1 MQLNSKLLFLTPF
14 VIILVTEFNL
24 PLQAQDKQLT
34 FNQVYLFGQP
44 RLLKPSPQLKG
55 WYDDEH
61 YIQSKNENGKALLLT
76 VNASTG
82 EEKVILDYS
91 EYDDVLLEYELTLD
105 GNIANTKDYDGF
117 LFVKDKDYYFFSRT
131 IGKVI
136 RLTDDKAE
144 KKNPTLSPDEKKV
157 AYTKNRDLY
166 FADTQTGKEIRLT
179 FDASETIYN
188 GWASW
193 VYMEEILGRATNY
206 KAFWWSPNSEMIAF
220 LRTDDSPV
228 PKFPLFRSDGV
239 HGELEWEHYPKA
251 GDPNPNVK
259 LGITHLINNKVVWV
273 EEDEIADQYTAWP
286 TWTPDSKELFYQLLN
301 RGQDHMKILSADP
314 LTGKNRLVYEEKQPT
329 WVDWFEDLY
338 ILKNNKGFILRS
350 DIDGW
355 KHLYYYDMQGKLK
368 SRLTSGDWTVTEIV
382 LVDE

>member
-1 MQLNSKLLFLTPF
+1 MMSIISSQKMKTGKHYLL
-14 VIILVTEFNL
+14 
-24 PLQAQDKQLT
+24 A
-34 FNQVYLFGQP
+34 
-44 RLLKPSPQLKG
+44 
-55 WYDDEH
+55 
-61 YIQSKNENGKALLLT
+61 

-91 EYDDVLLEYELTLD
+91 EYDDVLLEYDLTLD
-105 GNIANTKDYDGF
+105 GSIANTKDYDGF

-131 IGKVI
+131 VGKVI
-136 RLTDDKAE
+136 RLTNDKAE
-144 KKNPTLSPDEKKV
+144 KKNPTLSPDGKKV

-166 FADTQTGKEIRLT
+166 YSDTQTGNETRLT

-273 EEDEIADQYTAWP
+273 EEDETAR
-286 TWTPDSKELFYQLLN
+286 SIYC
-301 RGQDHMKILSADP
+301 MAILD
-314 LTGKNRLVYEEKQPT
+314 N
-329 WVDWFEDLY
+329 
-338 ILKNNKGFILRS
+338 
-350 DIDGW
+350 
-355 KHLYYYDMQGKLK
+355 
-368 SRLTSGDWTVTEIV
+368 
-382 LVDE
+382 